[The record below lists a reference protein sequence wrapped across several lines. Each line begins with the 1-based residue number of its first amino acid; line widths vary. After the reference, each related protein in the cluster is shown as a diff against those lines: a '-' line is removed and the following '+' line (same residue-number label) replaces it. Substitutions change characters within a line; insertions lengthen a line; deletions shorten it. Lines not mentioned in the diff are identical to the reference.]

1 MDRAQPGDS
10 QSPARPERPDR
21 GHRPDRATRPA
32 RGEPPV
38 AAAKGVNV
46 ANAATAVPPAPSV
59 PLTGAQDAVISPP
72 PLGTE
77 EPVTIAVPKAPG
89 QDGAMEV
96 VVAAEVLR
104 RVNRAR
110 QAVSLVSQVV
120 IRAYEEE
127 ALHAEV
133 CRHLISYGG
142 YLMAW
147 IGLAEEGP
155 AKEVRPVAHAGLEP
169 NFLSALKI
177 TWANDLSN
185 QSPTSR
191 AVVEQRPYVARN
203 ILHEPRYAVLRKE
216 AQLFGY
222 SATCALP
229 LQFAQYG
236 MGVLTIHALEP
247 DAFNAEE
254 VSLLRELARD
264 LSAGIINLRDRARRQ
279 VLEDRLSAVVDAAD
293 DAIVGNDIKGLVTDW
308 NQGATRLFGYTRHE
322 VIGRPI
328 EEFLVP
334 EDRLEEDARVR
345 AALVKGERIPPFETV
360 RRCKDGHLVH
370 TAVTVSPIYGAEGQ
384 VVGSTSVGHDVTAA
398 RLVEVARRAAEV
410 EEAEVARLKGLEKL
424 RRTFL
429 SEASHELNTP
439 LTPLRLQ
446 VEVLKEASNLTPEQ
460 REQLALIERNVLR
473 LCKLVTGMLDA
484 SRLETGRYQLKVE
497 DIALSAMVDD
507 VAASLRDTAQQAGI
521 GLVVAPQ
528 GDCMVAADRDRVGQV
543 LFNLVTNAIHYTRKG
558 GRITVTMEKG
568 EESGVVRV
576 RDTGVGLT
584 VEQIAQLFQPFSRP
598 HDPAPSNP
606 RGTGLGLFISKGIIE
621 QLGGG
626 IWAESEGPG
635 KGSTFCFSLPLAH
648 APRERLQL
656 FAKAT
661 QDPASRGE
669 AKPKDAKAITPAK
682 PNPA

>member
-1 MDRAQPGDS
+1 MDRAPPSDS
-10 QSPARPERPDR
+10 QSPHARRNPPD
-21 GHRPDRATRPA
+21 RPA
-32 RGEPPV
+32 RPSRGDRPAAPLATDEAPVILPPPV
-38 AAAKGVNV
+38 GE
-46 ANAATAVPPAPSV
+46 
-59 PLTGAQDAVISPP
+59 
-72 PLGTE
+72 E
-77 EPVTIAVPKAPG
+77 EPATIDVAKAPG
-89 QDGAMEV
+89 RDGSMEV
-96 VVAAEVLR
+96 IVAAEVLR

-110 QAVSLVSQVV
+110 QVVSLVNQVI

-177 TWANDLSN
+177 TWSNDLAN

-191 AVVEQRPYVARN
+191 AIVEQRPHVARN
-203 ILHEPRYAVLRKE
+203 ILQEPRYAVLRKE

-222 SATCALP
+222 TATCALP

-254 VSLLRELARD
+254 VSLLRDLAHD
-264 LSAGIINLRDRARRQ
+264 LSAGVINLRDRARRQ
-279 VLEDRLSAVVDAAD
+279 VLEDRLAAVVDAAD
-293 DAIVGNDIKGLVTDW
+293 DAIVGNDVRGLVTDW
-308 NQGATRLFGYTRHE
+308 NQGATRLFGYTRDE

-328 EEFLVP
+328 DDFLVP
-334 EDRLEEDARVR
+334 ADRRAEDARVR
-345 AALVKGERIPPFETV
+345 AAVAKGERIPPFETV
-360 RRCKDGHLVH
+360 RRCKDGRLVH
-370 TAVTVSPIYGAEGQ
+370 TAVTVSPIYGAEGE

-398 RLVEVARRAAEV
+398 RLAEVARRAAEV
-410 EEAEVARLKGLEKL
+410 EETEVARLKGLEKL

-446 VEVLKEASNLTPEQ
+446 VEALKEATNLTPQQ

-484 SRLETGRYQLKVE
+484 SRLETGRYQLRVE
-497 DIALSAMVDD
+497 DVQLSSMVDD
-507 VAASLRDTAQQAGI
+507 VVASLRGTAEQAGI
-521 GLVVAPQ
+521 ELAVAP
-528 GDCMVAADRDRVGQV
+528 GSDAVVAADRDRVGQV

-558 GRITVTMEKG
+558 GRITVTVEEG
-568 EESGVVRV
+568 EDAGVVRV
-576 RDTGVGLT
+576 QDTGVGLT
-584 VEQIAQLFQPFSRP
+584 VDQLAQLFQPFSRP
-598 HDPAPSNP
+598 HDPAPANP
-606 RGTGLGLFISKGIIE
+606 RGTGQGLFISKGIIE
-621 QLGGG
+621 QQGGG
-626 IWAESEGPG
+626 IWAESPGPG
-635 KGSTFCFSLPLAH
+635 KGSAFCFSLPLAH

-656 FAKAT
+656 FAQAPVDEASGAT
-661 QDPASRGE
+661 RQPTPLAPAANASPAGPGRGF
-669 AKPKDAKAITPAK
+669 
-682 PNPA
+682 